1 MHEENG
7 RTRIGYDQHCYC
19 SGYHYGLCCSSS
31 HDKLQNSIDVSMI
44 NAGQEKSYTVDG
56 KINEKGKAAVKGVLM
71 KTGSSKS
78 MVTVPSK

>member
-1 MHEENG
+1 
-7 RTRIGYDQHCYC
+7 
-19 SGYHYGLCCSSS
+19 
-31 HDKLQNSIDVSMI
+31 MI
-44 NAGQEKSYTVDG
+44 NAGQKKSYTVDG